1 MNTSVE
7 CIYCI
12 LRKADSMFC
21 KYVDDERK
29 RFNFIKKVLKELGS
43 YDDSATAP
51 FLTSKVMKILEEEI
65 GVEDLF
71 LKEKKEY
78 DKKMLSIEQDIWD
91 SIDNSDD
98 KLLAGLKYAMVGNF
112 IDFGAMDEVDDN
124 ILAEIIDTALEQQI
138 DTQLYKEFRR
148 EILKAEKLC
157 YIVDNAG
164 EVIFDKLFIKA
175 IKELNEGIEID
186 IVVRGYPILNDVT
199 MEDAL
204 EVGLDCYG
212 NIIPNGT
219 NIPGTDIKRVNK
231 ETIRSMDESDL
242 IIAKGQGNFETLIGC
257 GKNIY
262 YIFLCKC
269 DIFVERFGIK
279 KFEGVFMKEQS

>member
-1 MNTSVE
+1 
-7 CIYCI
+7 
-12 LRKADSMFC
+12 MFC